1 MMADQVRRL
10 FEIIGK
16 RCTAQGVFTLEQ
28 LPDAIARLRRAV
40 EEEKQAA
47 KLAFEEEF
55 KEDAEDEGLGFDWD
69 EENTE
74 DEDLD
79 FDWDEEGAEDEDWG
93 FDWDEEN
100 TEDEV
105 PDLVNE
111 DLESIE
117 KASDPDEEPIS
128 LTQRAFPMIRMMENA
143 LKTKG
148 FITWEA
154 SKDF

>member
-47 KLAFEEEF
+47 KLAFGEEF
-55 KEDAEDEGLGFDWD
+55 KED
-69 EENTE
+69 TE
-74 DEDLD
+74 DESLS

-100 TEDEV
+100 TEDEA
-105 PDLVNE
+105 PDLVDE

-117 KASDPDEEPIS
+117 KGSDPDEEPIS